1 MLIVPLILLV
11 GPEFINIKVNHWIL
25 RSQKLPW
32 DYKFIIIFY
41 GCIIVF
47 NTLINNFYHTVCIS
61 NNKIKTFNSEFII
74 MHIIMTFSNK
84 LFMKTDNSNYSMN
97 YDVSQYSI
105 TAKITCRYASVNN
118 NISNYNFKNFE
129 HSKFSYS

>member
-11 GPEFINIKVNHWIL
+11 GQEFINIKVNYWIL

-47 NTLINNFYHTVCIS
+47 NTLINKFYHTVCIW

-74 MHIIMTFSNK
+74 MHIDIIMTFSNK
-84 LFMKTDNSNYSMN
+84 LFIKTDNINYSMN
-97 YDVSQYSI
+97 YDVSQ
-105 TAKITCRYASVNN
+105 
-118 NISNYNFKNFE
+118 
-129 HSKFSYS
+129 